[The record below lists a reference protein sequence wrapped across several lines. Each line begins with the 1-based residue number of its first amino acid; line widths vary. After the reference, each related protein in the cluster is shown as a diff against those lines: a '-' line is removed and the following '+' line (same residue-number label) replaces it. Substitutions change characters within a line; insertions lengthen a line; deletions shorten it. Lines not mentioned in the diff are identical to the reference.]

1 MTFLEEKVL
10 KEIMKNLTEEI
21 IKRAKETALKTRE
34 NAHAPYSNFL
44 VGAVLIDDNN
54 NLWEGCNVEASSYG
68 LTICAE
74 RSALVGAVSRG
85 VKSFKGVVVCTD
97 TEIPTSPCGACRQML
112 IDFAPNALVIMM
124 NVKGDE
130 ARMSLRELLPAA
142 FTDAQM
148 R

>member
-1 MTFLEEKVL
+1 MTFVKEKVL
-10 KEIMKNLTEEI
+10 KEIMQNITEEI
-21 IKRAKETALKTRE
+21 LESAKQKALKARH

-44 VGAVLIDDNN
+44 VGAVLIDENN

-85 VKSFKGVVVCTD
+85 VKSFKAVVVCTD

-112 IDFAPNALVIMM
+112 IDFAPDALVIMI
-124 NVKGDE
+124 NTKGDE
-130 ARMSLRELLPAA
+130 TRMFLKELLPAA
-142 FTDAQM
+142 FTDAQL

>member
-1 MTFLEEKVL
+1 LTFLKEKVL
-10 KEIMKNLTEEI
+10 KEIMQNVSKEI
-21 IKRAKETALKTRE
+21 IELAKEKALKARQ

-44 VGAVLIDDNN
+44 VGAVLIDEQN

-85 VKSFKGVVVCTD
+85 VKSFKAVIVCTD
-97 TEIPTSPCGACRQML
+97 TETPTSPCGACRQML
-112 IDFAPNALVIMM
+112 IDFAPEALVVMM

-130 ARMSLRELLPAA
+130 TRMLLKELLPAA
-142 FTDAQM
+142 FTDSQL

>member
-1 MTFLEEKVL
+1 MQN
-10 KEIMKNLTEEI
+10 IAEEI
-21 IKRAKETALKTRE
+21 ITTAKEAALKARQ

-44 VGAVLIDDNN
+44 VGAVLIDENN

-85 VKSFKGVVVCTD
+85 VKSFKGVVVCTE

-112 IDFAPNALVIMM
+112 IDFAPDALVIMI
-124 NVKGDE
+124 NTKGAE
-130 ARMSLRELLPAA
+130 TRMLLKELLPMA
-142 FTDAQM
+142 FTAAQLS
-148 R
+148 